1 MLLLIN
7 RLFLPASIH
16 SPSGLSGL
24 ARCCCRALFL
34 CLVVAWQFVGI
45 PNVSAQALTQGTV
58 AGWGYNGSGQIT
70 PPADLSGV
78 TAIAAGASH
87 SLALKSDGSV
97 IGWGANFHGQ
107 TTPPAGLSG
116 VTTITA
122 GASHSLALKSDGSV
136 IGWGDNG
143 CMQTTPPAGLSGL
156 TTITAGL
163 YFSLALKSD
172 GSVIGWGDNGN
183 GQATPPAGLS
193 GVTAITAGD
202 YYSLAVNT
210 PSVDTTTPTV
220 TLVAPTQNARYSIK
234 QSVPASYS
242 CTDPSTVILC
252 SGSLPVGALIDT
264 ARKGAFTFIVTAT
277 DGQGN
282 TGSTLVNY
290 TVEAGPGAP
299 PVKPDKPVKGK

>member
-87 SLALKSDGSV
+87 
-97 IGWGANFHGQ
+97 
-107 TTPPAGLSG
+107 
-116 VTTITA
+116 
-122 GASHSLALKSDGSV
+122 
-136 IGWGDNG
+136 
-143 CMQTTPPAGLSGL
+143 
-156 TTITAGL
+156 
-163 YFSLALKSD
+163 SLALKSD